1 MRDDMSEHEQKIL
14 ERAYQLWEEAGRP
27 EGRDEEF
34 WRKAQDEIAA
44 ENIDDDSDGTTRAV
58 PRRK

>member
-1 MRDDMSEHEQKIL
+1 MTEREQRIL

-27 EGRDEEF
+27 DGRDNEF
-34 WRKAQDEIAA
+34 WHQAEAELAA
-44 ENIDDDSDGTTRAV
+44 EHVDANSEGTTRAV